1 MLGSLEMDSNEILRA
16 AKELNI
22 PNFLGVFAAD
32 QIDSIKSKHLGTLI
46 VNTEPSH
53 LNGQHWISLCICEKE
68 IFLYDPLSLDFH
80 MSKYIRTFLIRMHRH
95 FNFNT
100 MKVQTNDSEMCGY
113 HALVFCYI
121 MSKGKCRHRF
131 QSFLKSFQPY
141 NVIKREQLSMNYYT
155 IFKENESKSIV

>member
-1 MLGSLEMDSNEILRA
+1 MLGSLEMNSNEILRA

-32 QIDSIKSKHLGTLI
+32 QIGSIKSNHLGTLI

-53 LNGQHWISLCICEKE
+53 LDGQHWISLCICDKD
-68 IFLYDPLSLDFH
+68 IYLYDPLSLDFH
-80 MSKYIRTFLIRMHRH
+80 MSKYIRICLIRMNRH

-100 MKVQTNDSEMCGY
+100 MKVQTNDSVKCGY
-113 HALVFCYI
+113 HALVFCYV
-121 MSKGKCRHRF
+121 MSKGKDKNRF
-131 QSFLKSFQPY
+131 RSFLKSFQPY
-141 NVIKREQLSMNYYT
+141 NVIKREQLSLNYYT